1 MSGGAG
7 PRTTVPGETSRPALV
22 RLAPLLINHFPTA
35 DPVVAIE
42 AGTVFDIVDGLE
54 RRWPGM
60 RDCLCDTTP
69 ALRRHINVFVDGRRV
84 PLAAPVPAG
93 ADVYIVTAIS
103 GG

>member
-1 MSGGAG
+1 MSDGAA
-7 PRTTVPGETSRPALV
+7 PPAAAPARSIRPALV
-22 RLAPLLINHFPTA
+22 RLAPLLMTHFPTA

-42 AGTVFDIVDGLE
+42 AETVDALADELD

-69 ALRRHINVFVDGRRV
+69 ALRRHINVFVEGRRV
-84 PLAAPVPAG
+84 GLFAAIPPG

>member
-1 MSGGAG
+1 M
-7 PRTTVPGETSRPALV
+7 PGDTIRPALV
-22 RLAPLLINHFPTA
+22 RLAPLLLTHFPDA
-35 DPVVAIE
+35 DPVVPVE
-42 AGTVFDIVDGLE
+42 AATVGDIVDALD

-69 ALRRHINVFVDGRRV
+69 GLRKHINVFVAGRRV
-84 PLAAPVPAG
+84 PLSAPIPPG